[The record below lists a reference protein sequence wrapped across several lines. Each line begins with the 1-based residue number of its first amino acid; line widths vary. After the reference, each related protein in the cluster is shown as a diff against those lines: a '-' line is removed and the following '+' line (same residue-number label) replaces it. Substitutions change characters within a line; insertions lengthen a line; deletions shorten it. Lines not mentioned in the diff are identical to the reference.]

1 MTAALARGW
10 RPVRSNKGLG
20 HMIESACFELL
31 RLMGRELDVLT
42 INEGNEVPRFKEL
55 GCDLESANL
64 SGGDSC

>member
-1 MTAALARGW
+1 MTAALARRW

-20 HMIESACFELL
+20 HTIQSAGLELL

-55 GCDLESANL
+55 GCGLESANF
-64 SGGDSC
+64 SGGDSG